1 MTPPSIDNHLKP
13 ELLVQAYRLGLFPMA
28 EPDGQ
33 VYWYSPDPR
42 AVIELDS
49 FHVPRSLAQRCRQ
62 GRFHMR
68 INSAFQEV
76 IHACADRGEE
86 TWISTA
92 IIDAYI
98 GLHRMG
104 YAHSVEAWQEDR
116 LVGGLYG
123 VAVGGAFFGE
133 SMFHRTTDASKVALV
148 WLVERLKDRQF
159 CLLDVQFLTEHLV
172 RFGARQIP
180 RPEYLRRLD
189 QALGRDCRFA
199 D

>member
-1 MTPPSIDNHLKP
+1 MTPPPIDDHLKP
-13 ELLVQAYRLGLFPMA
+13 ELLLQAYRLGLFPMA

-42 AVIELDS
+42 AVIELDR

-62 GRFHMR
+62 GRCQMR

-76 IHACADRGEE
+76 IHACADRGED

-92 IIDAYI
+92 IIDAYL

-104 YAHSVEAWQEDR
+104 YAHSDESWQEDR

-123 VAVGGAFFGE
+123 VAIGGAFFGE

-159 CLLDVQFLTEHLV
+159 CLLDVQFLTEHLA
-172 RFGARQIP
+172 RFGARHIP

-189 QALGRDCRFA
+189 QALARDCKFA